1 MKLVRVFNAAAFL
14 LIGTLLLAACA
25 LTAAPTA
32 TPDGSFA
39 PTGEA
44 TFTAKPTAAS
54 TVGAEGT
61 PKPIEK
67 LNVFVRRVELPEKTD
82 GMLLP
87 CYIMEQSGWG
97 YANERG
103 ELPVAFLADCD
114 ITGGNS
120 GSPVLNA
127 KGALL
132 GLAFDGNWEAMSGDV
147 AFEPELQRTIAVD
160 VRYVLF
166 VIDKFAGAGWLLDEL
181 QFE

>member
-1 MKLVRVFNAAAFL
+1 M
-14 LIGTLLLAACA
+14 
-25 LTAAPTA
+25 
-32 TPDGSFA
+32 
-39 PTGEA
+39 
-44 TFTAKPTAAS
+44 AKPLSKTVVVAYGRSAVAKSGKKGALRNLHPIDMGGLVLKGVMEKENPQNPTEFTVPARLKELYAAKNF
-54 TVGAEGT
+54 G
-61 PKPIEK
+61 
-67 LNVFVRRVELPEKTD
+67 R
-82 GMLLP
+82 
-87 CYIMEQSGWG
+87 